1 MKEDVLDAIRDG
13 GVFFGE
19 EKNQAIAR
27 CVDVIDYLHEAASK
41 IAISFILTQSNE
53 KAEHFSNHPEALA
66 VQAIQ
71 TAMRQV
77 ACGGRR
83 PGEPVH

>member
-27 CVDVIDYLHEAASK
+27 CIDAIDYLHEAASK
-41 IAISFILTQSNE
+41 IAINFILTQSDD
-53 KAEHFSNHPEALA
+53 KAQHFSKNPEALA

-71 TAMRQV
+71 TAIRQV
-77 ACGGRR
+77 VCGGRG
-83 PGEPVH
+83 PGEPLH

>member
-1 MKEDVLDAIRDG
+1 MKEDVLDAIKEG

-19 EKNQAIAR
+19 EKNQAVAR
-27 CVDVIDYLHEAASK
+27 CVDVINYLHEAASK
-41 IAISFILTQSNE
+41 IAINFILTQSDE
-53 KAEHFSNHPEALA
+53 KAEHFSSNPEALA

-71 TAMRQV
+71 AAIRQTV
-77 ACGGRR
+77 CGGRK